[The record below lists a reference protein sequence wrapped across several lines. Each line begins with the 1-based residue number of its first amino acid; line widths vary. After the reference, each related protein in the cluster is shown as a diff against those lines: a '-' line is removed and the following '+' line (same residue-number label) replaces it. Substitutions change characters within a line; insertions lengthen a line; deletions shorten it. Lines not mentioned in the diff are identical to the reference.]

1 MKSFAD
7 NAGRTWAVQVN
18 VDTIKRVQGLL
29 DVNLLDVVD
38 GDLIERLVADPV
50 LVCDVVYVVCKPEAD
65 KQGVSDEEFGR
76 AMAGDAIH
84 NAAEALL
91 AEIVDFFP
99 PAKRKILAAALEK
112 MRNLESVA
120 MGAAL
125 ERINETDF
133 ETKLRET
140 LAAEFGK

>member
-29 DVNLLDVVD
+29 GVNLLDVVD

-99 PAKRKILAAALEK
+99 PAKRTILAAALEK
-112 MRNLESVA
+112 MRNLETVA

-125 ERINETDF
+125 ERINDTDF
-133 ETKLRET
+133 ETKLREQ

>member
-18 VDTIKRVQGLL
+18 VETIKRVQGLL
-29 DVNLLDVVD
+29 EVNLLDVVD
-38 GDLIERLVADPV
+38 GDLIQRLISDPV
-50 LVCDVVYVVCKPEAD
+50 LVCDVVYCVCKPEAD

-91 AEIVDFFP
+91 GEIVDFFP
-99 PAKRKILAAALEK
+99 PAKRRILAAALDK
-112 MRNLESVA
+112 VRSLETVA
-120 MGAAL
+120 MDVAL
-125 ERINETDF
+125 ERIETTDF
-133 ETKLRET
+133 ELTLRKQ
-140 LAAEFGK
+140 LAAEPGD

>member
-84 NAAEALL
+84 NAADALL

-112 MRNLESVA
+112 MRDLEAVA

-125 ERINETDF
+125 ERINDTDF
-133 ETKLRET
+133 ETKLREQ

>member
-18 VDTIKRVQGLL
+18 VETIKRVQGLL

-50 LVCDVVYVVCKPEAD
+50 LVCDVVYCVCKPEAD
-65 KQGVSDEEFGR
+65 KQNVSDEDFGR

-84 NAAEALL
+84 NAADALL

-99 PAKRKILAAALEK
+99 PAKRKLLAAALEK
-112 MRNLESVA
+112 MRNLETVA
-120 MGAAL
+120 MSAAM
-125 ERINETDF
+125 ERIETTDF
-133 ETKLRET
+133 ETKLRAQ
-140 LAAEFGK
+140 LAAEFGD

>member
-18 VDTIKRVQGLL
+18 VETIKRVQGLL
-29 DVNLLDVVD
+29 DVNLLEVVD

-50 LVCDVVYVVCKPEAD
+50 LVCDVVYCVCKPEAD
-65 KQGVSDEEFGR
+65 KQDVSDEEFGR

-84 NAAEALL
+84 NAADALL

-99 PAKRKILAAALEK
+99 PAKRKILAAALAK
-112 MRNLESVA
+112 MRSLETVA
-120 MGAAL
+120 MDAAM
-125 ERINETDF
+125 ERIDGTDF
-133 ETKLRET
+133 EAKLRAQ
-140 LAAEFGK
+140 LAAEFGD

>member
-1 MKSFAD
+1 LKSFAD
-7 NAGRTWAVQVN
+7 NAGRTWALQVN

-29 DVNLLDVVD
+29 GVNLLDVVD

-84 NAAEALL
+84 NAADALL

-99 PAKRKILAAALEK
+99 PAKRTILAAALEK
-112 MRNLESVA
+112 MRNLETVA

-125 ERINETDF
+125 ERINDTDF
-133 ETKLRET
+133 ETKLREQ

>member
-7 NAGRTWAVQVN
+7 NAGRTWEVQVN

-29 DVNLLDVVD
+29 DVNILDVVD

-84 NAAEALL
+84 NAADALL

-99 PAKRKILAAALEK
+99 PAKRTILAAALDK
-112 MRNLESVA
+112 MRNLEAVA

-125 ERINETDF
+125 ERINDTDF
-133 ETKLRET
+133 ETKLREQ